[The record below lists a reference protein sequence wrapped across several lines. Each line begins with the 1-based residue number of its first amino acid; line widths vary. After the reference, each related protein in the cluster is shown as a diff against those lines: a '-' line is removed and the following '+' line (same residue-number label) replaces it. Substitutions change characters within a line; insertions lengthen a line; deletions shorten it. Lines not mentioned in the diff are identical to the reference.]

1 MLSNIENPLPSI
13 LDDLEIRSDRLV
25 HQLFAR
31 EEQANNKQIIF
42 ITRIYNS

>member
-25 HQLFAR
+25 HQIICKR
-31 EEQANNKQIIF
+31 RRGNNKQIHL
-42 ITRIYNS
+42 